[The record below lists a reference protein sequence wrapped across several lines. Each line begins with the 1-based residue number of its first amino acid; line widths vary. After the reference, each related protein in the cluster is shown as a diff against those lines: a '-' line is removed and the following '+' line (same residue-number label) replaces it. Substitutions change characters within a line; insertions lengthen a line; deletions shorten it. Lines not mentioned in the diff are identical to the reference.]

1 MKFLLFNITVLTAL
15 AYLFFDNG
23 QMQKISNDVQ
33 HSTMNVIEKVKTL
46 GKPLELRLNE
56 SNQSKTDFKP
66 ASLSHDENKRLP
78 AKQSYNL
85 KNGSEK
91 SKPLNSK
98 PKTTKEV
105 LPLPEPEFI
114 ATRAEPNIQKPGRED
129 DKTTNQRKDIS
140 SFKKEEDHGF
150 MSRSDRRKEL
160 QKLAQS
166 AEDLFI
172 NRMTK

>member
-1 MKFLLFNITVLTAL
+1 M
-15 AYLFFDNG
+15 
-23 QMQKISNDVQ
+23 
-33 HSTMNVIEKVKTL
+33 
-46 GKPLELRLNE
+46 
-56 SNQSKTDFKP
+56 
-66 ASLSHDENKRLP
+66 
-78 AKQSYNL
+78 
-85 KNGSEK
+85 
-91 SKPLNSK
+91 
-98 PKTTKEV
+98 
-105 LPLPEPEFI
+105 LPLPEPAFI

-129 DKTTNQRKDIS
+129 DPTTNQRKDIS